1 MFVYLDNSATTK
13 PREGVIKEMNLML
26 SQDYA
31 NPSSLHRMGLNV
43 EKKIK
48 KSRDVISNYLK
59 IKSSELFFTSGGTES
74 NNIAIQGIIEAN
86 KNKGRHI
93 ISSKIEHPSV
103 LNILKDYEMKGFDI
117 TYLDVDE
124 YGIININQL
133 EEFLNED
140 TILIS
145 IMMANNEVGSIQ
157 PIDEIKKIINKK
169 KLKTLLHVDGIQA
182 LGKIDFNIKKLGID
196 SFSFSGH
203 KIYGPKGIG
212 GLYIREGLNIK
223 PILFGGNQEK
233 GIRSGTENT
242 PGIIGLYKS
251 IEKLIDNDKEENNN
265 IRELKYYFVDKIKEN
280 ISNIKINSLLNEKA
294 APHIVNI
301 SFLNTRGEVLLH
313 FLENDN
319 IYVSTGSACSSKN
332 DRSSHVLKAMN
343 LNGLEIESAIRF
355 SFSIY
360 NTKEQIDYVIERLKL
375 RIEEIRDIMMR

>member
-13 PREGVIKEMNLML
+13 PRESVIKEMNLML

>member
-169 KLKTLLHVDGIQA
+169 KFKTLLHVDGIQA

-280 ISNIKINSLLNEKA
+280 ISNIKINSLLNEKY

>member
-13 PREGVIKEMNLML
+13 PRESVIKEMNLML

-145 IMMANNEVGSIQ
+145 IMMVNNEVGSIQ

>member
-13 PREGVIKEMNLML
+13 PRESVIKEMNLML

-103 LNILKDYEMKGFDI
+103 LNILKNYEMKGFNI

-124 YGIININQL
+124 YGIINIDQL

-145 IMMANNEVGSIQ
+145 IMMVNNEVGSIQ

-169 KLKTLLHVDGIQA
+169 KFKTLLHVDGIQA

-251 IEKLIDNDKEENNN
+251 IEKLINNDKEENNN
-265 IRELKYYFVDKIKEN
+265 IRELKHYFVDKIKEN
-280 ISNIKINSLLNEKA
+280 IDNIKINSLLNEKY

-332 DRSSHVLKAMN
+332 DRLSHVLKAMN
-343 LNGLEIESAIRF
+343 LDRLEIESAIRF

>member
-13 PREGVIKEMNLML
+13 PRESVIEEMNIML
-26 SQDYA
+26 REDYG

-48 KSRDVISNYLK
+48 KSREMISKYLN
-59 IKSSELFFTSGGTES
+59 IKTSELFFTSGGTES

-86 KNKGRHI
+86 KNKGKHI

-103 LNILKDYEMKGFDI
+103 LNILKKYEQNGFDI

-124 YGIININQL
+124 YGIIDINQFKESL
-133 EEFLNED
+133 SEN
-140 TILIS
+140 TILVTL
-145 IMMANNEVGSIQ
+145 MMVNNEIGSIQ
-157 PIDEIKKIINKK
+157 PIEDIKKIINEKR
-169 KLKTLLHVDGIQA
+169 LNTVLHVDGIQA

-212 GLYIREGLNIK
+212 GLYVKEGLNIN
-223 PILFGGNQEK
+223 PIIFGGNQEK
-233 GIRSGTENT
+233 GVRSGTENT
-242 PGIIGLYKS
+242 PGIIGLSKA
-251 IEKLIDNDKEENNN
+251 IESLSDKDKEENKN
-265 IRELKYYFVDKIKEN
+265 IREIKEYFVDNIKKN
-280 ISNIKINSLLNEKA
+280 IENIKINSLLNEKS

-319 IYVSTGSACSSKN
+319 IFVSTGSACSSKN
-332 DRSSHVLKAMN
+332 DKLSHVLKAMN
-343 LNGLEIESAIRF
+343 LNLEKIESAIRF

-360 NTKEQIDYVIERLKL
+360 NTKEQIDYVIEKLKVSVD
-375 RIEEIRDIMMR
+375 EIRDIMTR